1 MRAYLELTKIDLRL
15 AVRDKGVLF
24 FSYLFP
30 LLFFFAFAEFLNTA
44 ISHVVSMVL
53 LMGSGHAHRP

>member
-30 LLFFFAFAEFLNTA
+30 LLFF
-44 ISHVVSMVL
+44 
-53 LMGSGHAHRP
+53 RQD